1 MAARNMP
8 QNIEAEMS
16 VLGVPFLNPYA
27 MEKITENLT
36 EDIKNKVS
44 SATILTE
51 VEDIYRPFK
60 PKKRT
65 RATIAKELGLG
76 ELAKIIIK
84 QNIKMRR

>member
-36 EDIKNKVS
+36 EDMFFVDAHRKIYNALVSLYKENVPIDIKKEKEVRKGVTIKKINKNES
-44 SATILTE
+44 
-51 VEDIYRPFK
+51 D
-60 PKKRT
+60 
-65 RATIAKELGLG
+65 
-76 ELAKIIIK
+76 
-84 QNIKMRR
+84 